1 MEWEFSGEVIVWRGP
16 APYYFVPVPEDESL
30 DIREM
35 AAELTY
41 GWGVIPARL
50 LLGATEWR
58 TSLFPRDDR
67 YLVPM
72 KAAVRKAEGVDE
84 GDQVSLRMY
93 LGSLV

>member
-16 APYYFVPVPEDESL
+16 APYYFVPVPEEESL